1 MSSDHTLNPDAIR
14 HATRF
19 VAAMRMLAFLLFP
32 LVLFPNVAA
41 ALQAVG
47 LVGVEGR
54 SAALV
59 AGVIVAAGVSLI
71 YRRRF
76 GRVQPARGPVSTH
89 RLRDGAIGLA
99 ALVIMTPLIL
109 LPPVA
114 LGIGLRDVAVLLASA
129 AVTAMA
135 AGFTRT
141 PMRWLPAA
149 IACAVLA
156 ACLVIP
162 QPRSIRW
169 MAHAAVATAIGIA
182 FVQEHRQFVKGLP
195 AGSSSVR

>member
-1 MSSDHTLNPDAIR
+1 MSFDHTLNPDAIR

-47 LVGVEGR
+47 LVGSDGR
-54 SAALV
+54 GAALL
-59 AGVIVAAGVSLI
+59 AGVIVAACVSVY

-76 GRVQPARGPVSTH
+76 GDVRPARGPASTH
-89 RLRDGAIGLA
+89 RVRDGAIGLVVVGIVT
-99 ALVIMTPLIL
+99 LLIL
-109 LPPVA
+109 LSSAA
-114 LGIGLRDVAVLLASA
+114 LGITLRDLPLLLASSSI
-129 AVTAMA
+129 TGMA
-135 AGFTRT
+135 LGFTNAPT
-141 PMRWLPAA
+141 RWLPSA

-162 QPRSIRW
+162 PLQPIRW
-169 MAHAAVATAIGIA
+169 MAHAAVATAIAIA
-182 FVQEHRQFVKGLP
+182 FAQEHRQFVKALS